1 MNIKRRKSNR
11 SATFVIVVVCLIVGV
26 GVWHY
31 LSNLQPKVPQQT
43 TVEQKTNEPEK
54 PRVVTVRL
62 PNATEFP
69 ALKEDYSKDSS
80 LWRVVGKK
88 YPLNDAHYVPEGLTL
103 ATVASRTDKSQ
114 LERSMRGDIM
124 PEIEKLFNAAKAEG
138 YDLMIGSGYRSYEQQ
153 NIYFSNYSRLYG
165 KAEAETFSAHP
176 GESEHQTGL
185 SMDIAYVDRHCY
197 IDQCFADTPAGKW
210 LADNAYKYGFILRYP
225 KNKQTDFIFEPWH
238 YRYVG
243 TDLAGALYSSGLTL
257 DEAKPYLDTA
267 LAQLKQA
274 NLLK

>member
-1 MNIKRRKSNR
+1 MNIKRRKSNHIVI
-11 SATFVIVVVCLIVGV
+11 FVIAATCLIAGA
-26 GVWHY
+26 GNWYY
-31 LSNLQPKVPQQT
+31 LNSQPKAPQQQFT
-43 TVEQKTNEPEK
+43 KETSEEPEK
-54 PRVVTVRL
+54 PKTVTVKL

-80 LWRVVGKK
+80 IWRVVGKK
-88 YPLNDAHYVPEGLTL
+88 YPLNNAHYVPEGLTL

-124 PEIEKLFNAAKAEG
+124 PEIEKLFNAAKAAG

-210 LADNAYKYGFILRYP
+210 LAENAYKYGFILRYP
-225 KNKQTDFIFEPWH
+225 KGEQTDFIFEPWH

-243 TDLAGALYSSGLTL
+243 TDLAGALHSSGLTL

-267 LAQLKQA
+267 LVKLQQTDQLK
-274 NLLK
+274 